1 MSKCQGEIRRS
12 YGNFLCPAKA
22 TYAIRNND
30 DLDDIR
36 GACRHHL
43 AQVID
48 TITTRPASSV
58 LVVPVEEQ
66 S

>member
-12 YGNFLCPAKA
+12 YGTFGCPAKA

-36 GACRHHL
+36 CACRHHL

-48 TITTRPASSV
+48 TITARPSSSV
-58 LVVPVEEQ
+58 LVVPVAK
-66 S
+66 